1 MVDPKGVRQPL
12 HMFKQRNDWPVIPF
26 LRRSHPGLR
35 EGTEEVGRPVLR
47 DGGGPAENGLR
58 GLGQAPPVWTK
69 VTEGLAAHK
78 ENTFFHRFPLP
89 TKGFI

>member
-1 MVDPKGVRQPL
+1 MISSLHRLSQQACTSEQFAADPKHVRQPL

-58 GLGQAPPVWTK
+58 GLGQAHRVDQGHR
-69 VTEGLAAHK
+69 GLGSA
-78 ENTFFHRFPLP
+78 
-89 TKGFI
+89 